1 MILDEKKIYYL
12 LFCLCI
18 FCLLLS
24 HTFFQNYL
32 FMRPC
37 EQCVYVRLAFC
48 ILILSFIFLLFKP
61 IQFLGF
67 TLAFFGIF
75 YGVKASLKLMQ
86 MHSALLSNNPFL
98 ASCSTYP
105 RFAFNL
111 PLDRFFPSFFA
122 PTGICALDA
131 PMSPND
137 VNLSTLQNFFVD
149 FYSQGWYLVPKFEF
163 ISMAEASLL
172 IFSFILIM
180 IFLFFIKKL
189 NLRAKFVSLALFLGL
204 ILLA

>member
-1 MILDEKKIYYL
+1 MILDEKKIYCL
-12 LFCLCI
+12 LFCFCI
-18 FCLLLS
+18 FCLVLS

-32 FMRPC
+32 FMHPC

-48 ILILSFIFLLFKP
+48 ILTFSFIFLLFKP

-67 TLAFFGIF
+67 SLAFFGIF
-75 YGVKASLKLMQ
+75 YGLKASFKLMQ
-86 MHSALLSNNPFL
+86 IHSALLSNNPFI

-131 PMSPND
+131 PTPPSD
-137 VNLSTLQNFFVD
+137 ITLSTLQSFFTEL
-149 FYSQGWYLVPKFEF
+149 YAQGWYLIPKFEL

-172 IFSFILIM
+172 IFSFILLI
-180 IFLFFIKKL
+180 ISPFFIKQL
-189 NLRAKFVSLALFLGL
+189 NLKAKFISLALFLGL
-204 ILLA
+204 IFLA